1 MNNKEQKRK
10 SLYSLFFDI
19 CIVGGGAAGMAAA
32 IAAKEKNP
40 TLKVCIL
47 EKKEQLG
54 KKILATGNGRCNI
67 TNAECEGI
75 ELVTEFLERC
85 NIIIKE
91 EAEGRMYPYSEQA
104 ASVVNLLALTV
115 KDLGVASFLNCNVLG
130 IEENDEGKFKLEID
144 CMNEE
149 VFITCDKV
157 LLACGGKAA
166 PQFGTTGDGY
176 KIAKY
181 FGHTVSKVFPIL
193 MPVECD
199 NLKKGLKGARAKS
212 NVSLLR
218 DEQILSQESGEVQFT
233 EDGISGIC
241 VFNLTRYIELIN
253 DSDPEKAITFKNYEV
268 EIDFMPEF
276 EEEEVLDML
285 QERKG
290 RMAKMSVEHFL
301 HSLVNEKIARYIIDE
316 VVSDKEARIR
326 ELTYD
331 DIENITM
338 HLKSFRC
345 NLSGAKGWRDA
356 QCTAGGVVLSE
367 VENITMES
375 KIKKNLYFAGE
386 ILDYDGPCGGY
397 NLHHAW
403 KTGMIA
409 GESMASNKNESE
421 IL

>member
-47 EKKEQLG
+47 EKKDQLG
-54 KKILATGNGRCNI
+54 KKLLATGNGRCNI
-67 TNAECEGI
+67 TNASCEGI
-75 ELVTEFLERC
+75 EAVTEFLERC
-85 NIIIKE
+85 NIVIKE

-104 ASVVNLLALTV
+104 TSVVNLLALTV
-115 KDLGVASFLNCNVLG
+115 KDLGLAIFLNCNVLG
-130 IEENDEGKFKLEID
+130 VEQNEEGKSKIEID

-149 VFITCDKV
+149 VFITCNKV

-176 KIAKY
+176 KIAKN
-181 FGHTVSKVFPIL
+181 FGHSISKVFPVL
-193 MPVECD
+193 MPLECE
-199 NLKKGLKGARAKS
+199 NLKKGLKGARAKGHAY
-212 NVSLLR
+212 LLR
-218 DEQILSQESGEVQFT
+218 DEQIIAEENGEIQFT

-253 DSDPEKAITFKNYEV
+253 DEGEQKAVTFKNYEV

-276 EEEEVLDML
+276 EEEEVLEML
-285 QERKG
+285 QERKS
-290 RMAKMSVEHFL
+290 RMAKMGVKNFL
-301 HSLVNEKIARYIIDE
+301 HSLINDKIARYIIEE
-316 VVSDKEARIR
+316 VITDKEARIG
-326 ELTYD
+326 ELTYEH
-331 DIENITM
+331 IENITM
-338 HLKSFRC
+338 LLKSFRC
-345 NLSGAKGWRDA
+345 SLSGAKGWRDA
-356 QCTAGGVVLSE
+356 QCTAGGVALNE
-367 VENITMES
+367 VENMTMES
-375 KIKKNLYFAGE
+375 RLKKNLYFAGE

-403 KTGMIA
+403 KTGIIA
-409 GESMASNKNESE
+409 GESMASDNNESGK
-421 IL
+421 L